1 MILYIPNGIK
11 LFFFIYFSK
20 NLITNMDVIKAD
32 IVPNNNINAS
42 FSVKISPNL
51 NSLRKLAPNITGMDI
66 RNVNSVL
73 FSLDIPSK
81 SPVIIV
87 IPDLDVPGNMAAIT
101 WARPIIS
108 ADL

>member
-11 LFFFIYFSK
+11 LLFFIYFSK

-32 IVPNNNINAS
+32 TVPNINDKAS
-42 FSVKISPNL
+42 LSANTNPNL
-51 NSLRKLAPNITGMDI
+51 NSLRKLAPNITGTDI
-66 RNVNSVL
+66 KNVNSVL

-81 SPVIIV
+81 RAVIIV
-87 IPDLDVPGNMAAIT
+87 IPDLDVPGNIAAIT
-101 WARPIIS
+101 CAKPIIN